1 MPDENKKS
9 RDDITNKIMERLDK
23 ISDHIHGI
31 TMAEYHEMI
40 KSPHRMILVNF
51 VAGLARGLGIA
62 VGATFLGGIFLVVLF
77 RVGQLNLPLIGEF
90 IARVIKIVQTYL

>member
-1 MPDENKKS
+1 LLDENKKN
-9 RDDITNKIMERLDK
+9 RNDISNKILERLDK
-23 ISDHIHGI
+23 ISDHINGM

-62 VGATFLGGIFLVVLF
+62 IGATFLGAIFLVVLF
-77 RVGQLNLPLIGEF
+77 RLGQLNLPLIGEL
-90 IARVIKIVQTYL
+90 IARIIKIVQTYL